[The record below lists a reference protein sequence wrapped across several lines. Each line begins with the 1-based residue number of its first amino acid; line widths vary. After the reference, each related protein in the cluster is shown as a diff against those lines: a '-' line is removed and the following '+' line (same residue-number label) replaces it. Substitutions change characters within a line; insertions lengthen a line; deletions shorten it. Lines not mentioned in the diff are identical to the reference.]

1 MAGPSAV
8 TTKPQD
14 GNVND
19 RTLFFMSL
27 ALFFIWGFATVLID
41 ILIPKFRGLYNL
53 SYAEAML
60 TQSAFFLGYFV
71 FSIPAGNLVAKVG
84 YMRGIIAGLGV
95 MIGGCILFVL
105 ATHVGIYPGFLF
117 ALFVLAAGIT
127 ILQVAA
133 NAVISIAG
141 AAETSSARLTLAQ
154 AFNSFGTFIGPFV
167 GAKLILEG
175 GPEIPKDIS
184 TLTPEALNAL
194 RAAEAAALQAPYLGI
209 ASVLVLILIV
219 FYMKRD
225 LLPPMA
231 KTETPTGLGFHLLA
245 NKKILFGVIAIFTY
259 VGAEVAIGSV
269 LVNYLSQASILGSTE
284 AQAGKLVALYWGG
297 AMVGRF
303 AGSYILSRFPAGQ
316 VLAVFAVAAI
326 ALAALAM
333 VLTGP
338 IAAIAIL
345 SIGLFNSIMFP
356 TIFSQTVI
364 CLNDEDT
371 PKAAALLCMG
381 IVGGAILPL
390 VTGFA
395 ADSVG
400 LSVALIVPILGYAW
414 LVFFG
419 LFVHRQNTA
428 PAT

>member
-8 TTKPQD
+8 TTKPQE

-141 AAETSSARLTLAQ
+141 AAETSSARLTL
-154 AFNSFGTFIGPFV
+154 
-167 GAKLILEG
+167 
-175 GPEIPKDIS
+175 
-184 TLTPEALNAL
+184 
-194 RAAEAAALQAPYLGI
+194 
-209 ASVLVLILIV
+209 
-219 FYMKRD
+219 
-225 LLPPMA
+225 
-231 KTETPTGLGFHLLA
+231 
-245 NKKILFGVIAIFTY
+245 
-259 VGAEVAIGSV
+259 
-269 LVNYLSQASILGSTE
+269 
-284 AQAGKLVALYWGG
+284 
-297 AMVGRF
+297 GR
-303 AGSYILSRFPAGQ
+303 SRQ
-316 VLAVFAVAAI
+316 IAVASMSQCFTTWPTR
-326 ALAALAM
+326 LHAA
-333 VLTGP
+333 
-338 IAAIAIL
+338 
-345 SIGLFNSIMFP
+345 
-356 TIFSQTVI
+356 
-364 CLNDEDT
+364 
-371 PKAAALLCMG
+371 
-381 IVGGAILPL
+381 
-390 VTGFA
+390 
-395 ADSVG
+395 
-400 LSVALIVPILGYAW
+400 
-414 LVFFG
+414 
-419 LFVHRQNTA
+419 H
-428 PAT
+428 